1 MVICS
6 KKGAYTMRKEI
17 TLSKKEEKELSHII
31 RGGEHKA
38 RKITRSRIL
47 LLAHEGKTDK
57 QIQEALK
64 VSKGTIVQIKKRHK
78 EGGLNNAL
86 EEKARPGAPLKFNGK
101 QRAKITA
108 IACSTPPEGRAR
120 WSLRLL
126 ADHLVELKIVESID
140 HDTVSEILKKTNS
153 NRT

>member
-1 MVICS
+1 MT
-6 KKGAYTMRKEI
+6 KKIK
-17 TLSKKEEKELSHII
+17 LSKKEQKELTQVI
-31 RGGEHKA
+31 RSGQHKA
-38 RKITRSRIL
+38 RKITRCRIL
-47 LLAHEGKTDK
+47 LLAHEGKSDGE
-57 QIQEALK
+57 IQEALK
-64 VSKGTIVQIKKRHK
+64 VSRGTIARIKDRYEK
-78 EGGLNNAL
+78 GGFNNAL
-86 EEKARPGAPLKFNGK
+86 EEQARPGAPLKFNGK

-140 HDTVSEILKKTNS
+140 HDTVSEILKKTNL